1 MRSDPLHMPT
11 RGIRLIKWA
20 VCIALFLLAV
30 NYYFAANARAH
41 AGEATGGWE
50 IEVSDA
56 DRGAYTA
63 RYALINRR
71 DILLRLYRTGD
82 PTLLAERTYGEHGVA
97 LTWTKDM
104 LIYDTSIDNGAIAL
118 PPTRMDRL
126 LAMLP

>member
-1 MRSDPLHMPT
+1 LYRSNAKRML
-11 RGIRLIKWA
+11 
-20 VCIALFLLAV
+20 CIALFLLGI
-30 NYYFAANARAH
+30 NYYFAAHARAH
-41 AGEATGGWE
+41 AGETTGGWE
-50 IEVSDA
+50 VEISDTH
-56 DRGAYTA
+56 DGAYTA

-82 PTLLAERTYGEHGVA
+82 PTVLAERTYDEHGVA

-104 LIYDTSIDNGAIAL
+104 LIYDSSVDDGVIDL